1 MVLPDWV
8 PPAVKDTAT
17 RFTAHYLNSEIELA
31 ILRRLATD
39 PRMKQV
45 WTELTRRDRKTGQ
58 FFHPVTR
65 SGSLDN
71 RTQEQ
76 TQSDEMGRLFHFAF
90 CAARD
95 RVTVT
100 KPSDIEPLRDLC
112 EQRARV
118 LRETADDLEAI
129 NSSDPRVSADAATL
143 RRVAAWQDQA
153 IEAMRPLTDPTTVKY
168 HRGDPVARGVQIMIA
183 AYLKDVFGQRLD
195 GVAAILAAVALGQEK
210 TSPRVSRSAFSGR
223 KPPRRS

>member
-1 MVLPDWV
+1 LITDAFEPMVLPDWV

-100 KPSDIEPLRDLC
+100 KPYRSHCATFVNKERGFCARQRTTLKRLIPL
-112 EQRARV
+112 
-118 LRETADDLEAI
+118 I
-129 NSSDPRVSADAATL
+129 RVS
-143 RRVAAWQDQA
+143 Q
-153 IEAMRPLTDPTTVKY
+153 PTPP
-168 HRGDPVARGVQIMIA
+168 RSG
-183 AYLKDVFGQRLD
+183 
-195 GVAAILAAVALGQEK
+195 E
-210 TSPRVSRSAFSGR
+210 SPRGKTRPS
-223 KPPRRS
+223 KPCAR